1 MKEACEKRSELAH
14 CSKILEC
21 ADLGTVKSDRLAP
34 APRNLSGAQGNGAG
48 RLVDCGFVS
57 KQRKKQVNKK
67 QSAGSTWPVRGAE
80 RQKSANGRASGQG
93 APQPVLV
100 AAGLAVV
107 QSIAIICF
115 GIFLIVRELTGAEN
129 DSMVS
134 DSGSGSF
141 VGLGTALFIFIVFG
155 FVIVGAWAMVKGK
168 RWGRGAIIL
177 VELILAASSF
187 QMFSGGSPLLGA
199 VTLLSAALVI
209 FLLMFVRSSTEWA
222 AANF

>member
-1 MKEACEKRSELAH
+1 M
-14 CSKILEC
+14 
-21 ADLGTVKSDRLAP
+21 
-34 APRNLSGAQGNGAG
+34 
-48 RLVDCGFVS
+48 S
-57 KQRKKQVNKK
+57 KQNKK
-67 QSAGSTWPVRGAE
+67 VNTKQNAASTR
-80 RQKSANGRASGQG
+80 SISGEKKTQHG

-100 AAGLAVV
+100 AAALAMI
-107 QSIAIICF
+107 QSIAVICF

-129 DSMVS
+129 GSMVS

-155 FVIVGAWAMVKGK
+155 FVIIGAWAMVKGK

-199 VTLLSAALVI
+199 VTLLSAAVVI
-209 FLLMFVRSSTEWA
+209 FLLMFVRASTEWA

>member
-1 MKEACEKRSELAH
+1 M
-14 CSKILEC
+14 
-21 ADLGTVKSDRLAP
+21 
-34 APRNLSGAQGNGAG
+34 
-48 RLVDCGFVS
+48 S
-57 KQRKKQVNKK
+57 KQKKKQVNKK
-67 QSAGSTWPVRGAE
+67 QSVASAQPVREAKT
-80 RQKSANGRASGQG
+80 QQG

-100 AAGLAVV
+100 AAALAVV
-107 QSIAIICF
+107 QSIAVICF
-115 GIFLIVRELTGAEN
+115 GIFLIVREVTGAEN
-129 DSMVS
+129 GSMVS

-187 QMFSGGSPLLGA
+187 QMFSGGSTILA
-199 VTLLSAALVI
+199 VVTLLSSGVVI
-209 FLLMFVRSSTEWA
+209 FLLMFVRASTEWA

>member
-1 MKEACEKRSELAH
+1 M
-14 CSKILEC
+14 
-21 ADLGTVKSDRLAP
+21 
-34 APRNLSGAQGNGAG
+34 
-48 RLVDCGFVS
+48 S
-57 KQRKKQVNKK
+57 KQKKKQVNKK
-67 QSAGSTWPVRGAE
+67 QSVASAQPVREAKT
-80 RQKSANGRASGQG
+80 QQG

-100 AAGLAVV
+100 AAALAVV
-107 QSIAIICF
+107 QSIAVICF
-115 GIFLIVRELTGAEN
+115 GIFLIVREATGAEN
-129 DSMVS
+129 SSMVS

-187 QMFSGGSPLLGA
+187 QMFSGGSTILA
-199 VTLLSAALVI
+199 VVTLLSSGVVI
-209 FLLMFVRSSTEWA
+209 FLLMFVRASTEWA

>member
-1 MKEACEKRSELAH
+1 M
-14 CSKILEC
+14 
-21 ADLGTVKSDRLAP
+21 
-34 APRNLSGAQGNGAG
+34 
-48 RLVDCGFVS
+48 S
-57 KQRKKQVNKK
+57 KQKKKQVNKK
-67 QSAGSTWPVRGAE
+67 QSVS
-80 RQKSANGRASGQG
+80 SAQPAREEKAQQG

-100 AAGLAVV
+100 AAALAVV
-107 QSIAIICF
+107 QSIAVICF
-115 GIFLIVRELTGAEN
+115 GIFLIVREVTGAEN
-129 DSMVS
+129 GSMVS

-155 FVIVGAWAMVKGK
+155 FVIVGAWAMVRGK

-199 VTLLSAALVI
+199 VTLASAAVVI
-209 FLLMFVRSSTEWA
+209 FLLMFVRASTEWA

>member
-1 MKEACEKRSELAH
+1 M
-14 CSKILEC
+14 
-21 ADLGTVKSDRLAP
+21 
-34 APRNLSGAQGNGAG
+34 
-48 RLVDCGFVS
+48 S
-57 KQRKKQVNKK
+57 KQKKKQVNKK
-67 QSAGSTWPVRGAE
+67 QSVT
-80 RQKSANGRASGQG
+80 SAQPAREAKTQQG

-100 AAGLAVV
+100 AAALAVV
-107 QSIAIICF
+107 QSIAVICF
-115 GIFLIVRELTGAEN
+115 GIFLIVREVTGAEN
-129 DSMVS
+129 GSMVS

-187 QMFSGGSPLLGA
+187 QMFSGGSPILA
-199 VTLLSAALVI
+199 VVTLLSAGAVI
-209 FLLMFVRSSTEWA
+209 FLLMFVRASTEWA

>member
-1 MKEACEKRSELAH
+1 M
-14 CSKILEC
+14 
-21 ADLGTVKSDRLAP
+21 
-34 APRNLSGAQGNGAG
+34 
-48 RLVDCGFVS
+48 S
-57 KQRKKQVNKK
+57 KQNKK
-67 QSAGSTWPVRGAE
+67 VNTKQNAASTRPVSE
-80 RQKSANGRASGQG
+80 EEKTQHG

-100 AAGLAVV
+100 AAVLAVI
-107 QSIAIICF
+107 QSIAVICF
-115 GIFLIVRELTGAEN
+115 GIFLIVREATGAEN
-129 DSMVS
+129 ESMVS

-199 VTLLSAALVI
+199 VTLASAAVVI
-209 FLLMFVRSSTEWA
+209 FLLMFVRASTEWA

>member
-1 MKEACEKRSELAH
+1 M
-14 CSKILEC
+14 
-21 ADLGTVKSDRLAP
+21 
-34 APRNLSGAQGNGAG
+34 
-48 RLVDCGFVS
+48 S
-57 KQRKKQVNKK
+57 KQKKKQVNKK
-67 QSAGSTWPVRGAE
+67 QSVA
-80 RQKSANGRASGQG
+80 SAQPAREAKTQQG

-100 AAGLAVV
+100 AAALAVV
-107 QSIAIICF
+107 QSIAVICF
-115 GIFLIVRELTGAEN
+115 GIFLIVREATGAEN
-129 DSMVS
+129 SSMVS

-187 QMFSGGSPLLGA
+187 QMFSGGSTILA
-199 VTLLSAALVI
+199 VVTLLSSGVVI
-209 FLLMFVRSSTEWA
+209 FLLMFVRASTEWA

>member
-1 MKEACEKRSELAH
+1 M
-14 CSKILEC
+14 
-21 ADLGTVKSDRLAP
+21 
-34 APRNLSGAQGNGAG
+34 
-48 RLVDCGFVS
+48 S
-57 KQRKKQVNKK
+57 KQKKKQVNKK
-67 QSAGSTWPVRGAE
+67 QSVT
-80 RQKSANGRASGQG
+80 SAQPAREAKTQQG

-100 AAGLAVV
+100 AAALAVV
-107 QSIAIICF
+107 QSIAVICF
-115 GIFLIVRELTGAEN
+115 GIFLIVREVTGAEN
-129 DSMVS
+129 GSMVS

-187 QMFSGGSPLLGA
+187 QMFSGGSTILA
-199 VTLLSAALVI
+199 VVTLLSSGVVI
-209 FLLMFVRSSTEWA
+209 FLLMFVRASTEWA

>member
-1 MKEACEKRSELAH
+1 M
-14 CSKILEC
+14 
-21 ADLGTVKSDRLAP
+21 
-34 APRNLSGAQGNGAG
+34 
-48 RLVDCGFVS
+48 S
-57 KQRKKQVNKK
+57 KQKKKQVNKK
-67 QSAGSTWPVRGAE
+67 QSVA
-80 RQKSANGRASGQG
+80 SAQPAREAKTQQG

-100 AAGLAVV
+100 AAALAVV
-107 QSIAIICF
+107 QSIAVICF
-115 GIFLIVRELTGAEN
+115 GIFLIVREVTGAEN
-129 DSMVS
+129 GSMVS

-187 QMFSGGSPLLGA
+187 QMFSGGSPILA
-199 VTLLSAALVI
+199 VVTLLSAGAVI
-209 FLLMFVRSSTEWA
+209 FLLMFVRASTEWA

>member
-1 MKEACEKRSELAH
+1 M
-14 CSKILEC
+14 
-21 ADLGTVKSDRLAP
+21 
-34 APRNLSGAQGNGAG
+34 
-48 RLVDCGFVS
+48 S
-57 KQRKKQVNKK
+57 KQKKKQVNKK
-67 QSAGSTWPVRGAE
+67 QNVSSAQPAREEKT
-80 RQKSANGRASGQG
+80 QQG

-100 AAGLAVV
+100 AAALAVV
-107 QSIAIICF
+107 QSIAVICF
-115 GIFLIVRELTGAEN
+115 GIFLIVREVTGAEN
-129 DSMVS
+129 GSMVS

-187 QMFSGGSPLLGA
+187 QMFSGGSSLLGA
-199 VTLLSAALVI
+199 VTLVSAAVVI
-209 FLLMFVRSSTEWA
+209 FLLMFVRASTEWA

>member
-1 MKEACEKRSELAH
+1 M
-14 CSKILEC
+14 
-21 ADLGTVKSDRLAP
+21 
-34 APRNLSGAQGNGAG
+34 
-48 RLVDCGFVS
+48 S
-57 KQRKKQVNKK
+57 KQNKK
-67 QSAGSTWPVRGAE
+67 VNTKQNAASTRPISE
-80 RQKSANGRASGQG
+80 EEKTQHG

-100 AAGLAVV
+100 AAVLAVI
-107 QSIAIICF
+107 QSIAVICF

-129 DSMVS
+129 GSMVS
-134 DSGSGSF
+134 DSDSGSF

-155 FVIVGAWAMVKGK
+155 FVIIGAWAMVKGK

-199 VTLLSAALVI
+199 VTLLSAAVVI
-209 FLLMFVRSSTEWA
+209 FLLMFVRASTEWA

>member
-1 MKEACEKRSELAH
+1 M
-14 CSKILEC
+14 
-21 ADLGTVKSDRLAP
+21 
-34 APRNLSGAQGNGAG
+34 
-48 RLVDCGFVS
+48 S
-57 KQRKKQVNKK
+57 KQKKKQVNNR
-67 QSAGSTWPVRGAE
+67 QSATSAQPTRGDNA
-80 RQKSANGRASGQG
+80 QLG

-107 QSIAIICF
+107 QSIAVICF

-129 DSMVS
+129 GSMVS
-134 DSGSGSF
+134 DSGSESF

-187 QMFSGGSPLLGA
+187 QMFSGGSSLLGA
-199 VTLLSAALVI
+199 VTVLSAAVVI
-209 FLLMFVRSSTEWA
+209 FLLMFVRASTEWA

>member
-1 MKEACEKRSELAH
+1 M
-14 CSKILEC
+14 
-21 ADLGTVKSDRLAP
+21 
-34 APRNLSGAQGNGAG
+34 
-48 RLVDCGFVS
+48 S
-57 KQRKKQVNKK
+57 KQKKKQVNKK
-67 QSAGSTWPVRGAE
+67 QSA
-80 RQKSANGRASGQG
+80 ASVQPARETKAQRG

-100 AAGLAVV
+100 AAALAVV
-107 QSIAIICF
+107 QSIAVICF
-115 GIFLIVRELTGAEN
+115 GIFLIVREATGAEN
-129 DSMVS
+129 SSMVS

-187 QMFSGGSPLLGA
+187 QMFSGGSTILA
-199 VTLLSAALVI
+199 VVTLLSSGVVI
-209 FLLMFVRSSTEWA
+209 FLLMFVRASTEWA

>member
-1 MKEACEKRSELAH
+1 M
-14 CSKILEC
+14 
-21 ADLGTVKSDRLAP
+21 
-34 APRNLSGAQGNGAG
+34 
-48 RLVDCGFVS
+48 S
-57 KQRKKQVNKK
+57 KQKKKQVNKK
-67 QSAGSTWPVRGAE
+67 QSVS
-80 RQKSANGRASGQG
+80 SAQPAREEKAQQG

-100 AAGLAVV
+100 AAALAVV
-107 QSIAIICF
+107 QSIAVICF
-115 GIFLIVRELTGAEN
+115 GIFLIVREVTGAEN
-129 DSMVS
+129 GSMVS

-177 VELILAASSF
+177 VELILTASSF

-199 VTLLSAALVI
+199 VTLASAAVVI
-209 FLLMFVRSSTEWA
+209 FLLMFVRASTEWA